1 MKGDGDDINVFQSLH
16 RVKKD
21 MPVFTGSKRS
31 NGSVDVIFKNLEDA
45 KNAQNV
51 LKTKLNNLNVKDP
64 VPKSLKRFNLVGL
77 QFSMND
83 DEILDALIDE
93 NKHLFELYKSSENS
107 VSIKNDPS
115 SCIRVHKVCKCRN
128 GGYRVVVSISANML
142 ATLGDHRLSVG
153 FSKCKLYQWTFHK
166 RCYNCSEIGHFAD
179 ACNNPTACSKCSGPH
194 PSVECTSNST
204 KCVNCVKGNK
214 SDTCHPAYSP
224 MCPYNK

>member
-1 MKGDGDDINVFQSLH
+1 MSQS
-16 RVKKD
+16 
-21 MPVFTGSKRS
+21 PF
-31 NGSVDVIFKNLEDA
+31 
-45 KNAQNV
+45 
-51 LKTKLNNLNVKDP
+51 LKTDP
-64 VPKSLKRFNLVGL
+64 IRFYFAIFLRMRATSWVRCGPSFRTGPLVL
-77 QFSMND
+77 
-83 DEILDALIDE
+83 LI
-93 NKHLFELYKSSENS
+93 
-107 VSIKNDPS
+107 PS
-115 SCIRVHKVCKCRN
+115 KCRN

-214 SDTCHPAYSP
+214 SDTFHPSYSP